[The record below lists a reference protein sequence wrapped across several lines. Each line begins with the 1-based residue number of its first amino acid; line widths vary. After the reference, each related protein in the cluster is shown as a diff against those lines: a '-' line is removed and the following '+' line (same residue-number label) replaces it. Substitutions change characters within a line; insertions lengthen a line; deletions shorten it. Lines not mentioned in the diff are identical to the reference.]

1 MINTIEDTT
10 CVTVAR
16 LLVVDD
22 EENIRFA
29 LKRWF
34 EWNGFQVD
42 VADDGDVAVEKCR
55 NATYDLV
62 TLDIEMPRMNGKKA
76 LQLIRQFHPDIKV
89 IVLTGY
95 SDELND
101 PQLNETCRVIIK
113 PVSLTLL
120 EQEVRNL
127 LGIV

>member
-1 MINTIEDTT
+1 M
-10 CVTVAR
+10 TVAR

-101 PQLNETCRVIIK
+101 PQLNETCRVMIK

>member
-101 PQLNETCRVIIK
+101 PQLNETCRVMIK